1 MGIPIVGD
9 DSGVITADIA
19 FIHFGKELLDSGL
32 RNVRRLLDS
41 HGEASVSVIAKRS
54 GNSTEILGRFV
65 QLKCVEEHR

>member
-41 HGEASVSVIAKRS
+41 HVEAGASVIAKRS
-54 GNSTEILGRFV
+54 GNSTEIIGNFV
-65 QLKCVEEHR
+65 HFKCIVTHR